1 MIKKNFQ
8 KIFKS
13 ISYGI
18 FFKVYG
24 KIKVIIKT
32 SSDNRIK
39 TSIVNIDKSL
49 TYKIYQI
56 TNGRLYTDRIQDTAV
71 ILDNKIIDEAS
82 FQLRNKKDGTI
93 YNSTVNDN
101 IVFRKGTPRL
111 LRKLNGNVLSL
122 LTGGGGND
130 NYWHWLYDVLPRLA
144 LCSKE
149 FGLEKIDYFIFPST
163 LKKFQQESLDC
174 LNIKKNKRLSSE
186 KYRHISANKLILTDH
201 PVVVTGNHSN
211 DIQNVPKWILTWLRE
226 NFLNP
231 NILINKSNPIKIYID
246 RSDAY
251 TKKQNQRLLAN
262 ENEIKKYLLEKD
274 FVPVK
279 LHKINF
285 KEQVN
290 LFYNAECI
298 IGLHGAGFA
307 NLAFCKPGT
316 KVIEMRSSNAG
327 FMYENL
333 AKKNDLNYHSIII
346 EAKQIHNFNYPNQQ
360 GSIEVPISSIKK
372 IIDKY

>member
-1 MIKKNFQ
+1 VIKKNFQ
-8 KIFKS
+8 KIFKF

-71 ILDNKIIDEAS
+71 ILDNKIIDEMS

-93 YNSTVNDN
+93 YNSTVSDN

-130 NYWHWLYDVLPRLA
+130 NYWHWLYDVLPRLG
-144 LCSKE
+144 LCSKK
-149 FGLEKIDYFIFPST
+149 FDLEKIDYFIFPST

-186 KYRHISANKLILTDH
+186 KYRHISANKLIVTDH

-231 NILINKSNPIKIYID
+231 NILINKSHPTKIYID

-372 IIDKY
+372 IIDNY

>member
-1 MIKKNFQ
+1 MFKYFYQYWADKTWKNYCF
-8 KIFKS
+8 
-13 ISYGI
+13 
-18 FFKVYG
+18 
-24 KIKVIIKT
+24 
-32 SSDNRIK
+32 NW
-39 TSIVNIDKSL
+39 
-49 TYKIYQI
+49 
-56 TNGRLYTDRIQDTAV
+56 
-71 ILDNKIIDEAS
+71 ILFN
-82 FQLRNKKDGTI
+82 Q
-93 YNSTVNDN
+93 
-101 IVFRKGTPRL
+101 
-111 LRKLNGNVLSL
+111 
-122 LTGGGGND
+122 
-130 NYWHWLYDVLPRLA
+130 
-144 LCSKE
+144 
-149 FGLEKIDYFIFPST
+149 KIDYFIFPST

-186 KYRHISANKLILTDH
+186 KYRHISANKLIVTDH

-290 LFYNAECI
+290 LFYNAKCI

-316 KVIEMRSSNAG
+316 KVIEMRGSNAG

-333 AKKNDLNYHSIII
+333 AKKNDLNYHSVII

-372 IIDKY
+372 IIDNY